1 MDEVSE
7 EETIKLQQK
16 ISWLNL
22 IANLAPMM
30 GLLGTV
36 YGMIVAFNEITK
48 LGPNVT
54 PADLSTG
61 ISAAL
66 VTTMLGLIVAIPTM
80 AAFFYFRNKVI
91 KVSLEL
97 AAIADDLVERFR
109 PQQQ

>member
-1 MDEVSE
+1 
-7 EETIKLQQK
+7 
-16 ISWLNL
+16 
-22 IANLAPMM
+22 
-30 GLLGTV
+30 
-36 YGMIVAFNEITK
+36 MIVAFNTITK
-48 LGPNVT
+48 LGQNVT
-54 PADLSTG
+54 PADLSQG

-80 AAFFYFRNKVI
+80 AAFFYFRNKVV

>member
-1 MDEVSE
+1 
-7 EETIKLQQK
+7 
-16 ISWLNL
+16 
-22 IANLAPMM
+22 
-30 GLLGTV
+30 
-36 YGMIVAFNEITK
+36 MIVAFNTITK
-48 LGPNVT
+48 LGKNVT
-54 PADLSTG
+54 PADLSQG

-80 AAFFYFRNKVI
+80 AAFFYFRNKVV

>member
-1 MDEVSE
+1 M
-7 EETIKLQQK
+7 
-16 ISWLNL
+16 
-22 IANLAPMM
+22 
-30 GLLGTV
+30 
-36 YGMIVAFNEITK
+36 
-48 LGPNVT
+48 
-54 PADLSTG
+54 G

-80 AAFFYFRNKVI
+80 AAFFYFRNKVV